1 MRTWDASQES
11 LRTSLVKTHEERRCP
26 CAVSPPSV
34 YLYGLSQAPLA
45 MHRRRFSFPAPADVW
60 KGRKL
65 TGRHGRTREL
75 KGQLRMKFGN
85 IVFGPLRVALRKL
98 GEMVEK
104 YVVSLLKRVFCET
117 ERALVFALIL
127 FSLAAG
133 MWLAMASGGFNVWRF
148 FLPLKALGVFVA
160 GFGCLYGGIL
170 AERVHMK
177 ALRLAGEKAVCTA
190 VENAR
195 KSEEE
200 KANMRKERDDAR
212 QQLSVLRGKYEKAE
226 AELRERRGCGLD
238 VGFVRSVAELNLAE
252 AEVTIDK
259 FYGEDWEDPSVSGWR
274 SRAVSWIFR
283 KIGTPYRSSA

>member
-1 MRTWDASQES
+1 
-11 LRTSLVKTHEERRCP
+11 
-26 CAVSPPSV
+26 
-34 YLYGLSQAPLA
+34 
-45 MHRRRFSFPAPADVW
+45 
-60 KGRKL
+60 
-65 TGRHGRTREL
+65 
-75 KGQLRMKFGN
+75 MKFGN